1 MRLDDVNAFVD
12 AKRVYDRAQRNLF
25 GDAERTV
32 YLDTATQFRECA
44 TATDSSIKR
53 VSAADSSFPILQ
65 FTYRG
70 VDFCYVGGKEDDRW
84 AFPF

>member
-32 YLDTATQFRECA
+32 YLDTVTQFREAA

-53 VSAADSSFPILQ
+53 TPVADGSFSILQ

-70 VDFCYVGGKEDDRW
+70 VDFCYVGGKEDE
-84 AFPF
+84 